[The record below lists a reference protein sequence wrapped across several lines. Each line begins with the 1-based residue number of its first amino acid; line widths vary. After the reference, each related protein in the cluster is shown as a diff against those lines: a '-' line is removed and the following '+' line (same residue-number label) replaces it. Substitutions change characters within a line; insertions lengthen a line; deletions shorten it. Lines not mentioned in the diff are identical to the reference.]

1 MAERV
6 TERIF
11 WAVKGVD
18 ENINTVHFEV
28 QDPMGPVTYHACI
41 APSCEPVSFI
51 NNIGTIDFFSLV
63 VENEYIF
70 VQKSTDDVTALFVS
84 YKRGPFKKAY
94 FPHQL
99 HPLVR
104 FLNYIYFSCAFYF
117 AGQFYVDWSKAR
129 HKNNSI
135 CI

>member
-1 MAERV
+1 MFQLYISEDFGSSWEVMAERV

-11 WAVKGVD
+11 WAVEGVD

-104 FLNYIYFSCAFYF
+104 F
-117 AGQFYVDWSKAR
+117 
-129 HKNNSI
+129 
-135 CI
+135 